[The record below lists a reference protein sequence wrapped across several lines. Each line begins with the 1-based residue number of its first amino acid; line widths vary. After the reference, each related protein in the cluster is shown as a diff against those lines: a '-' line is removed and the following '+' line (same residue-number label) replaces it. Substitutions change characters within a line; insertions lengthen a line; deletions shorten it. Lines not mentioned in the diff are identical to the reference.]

1 MRNILVLLILTSQ
14 CILTSCGTTGRITF
28 YEYSVSKDTIE
39 NAITTFLI
47 KNPEYAFPK
56 NDSAW
61 KKYTPKDSAI
71 YYDQIENHLVDKY
84 RDLRKFQVYV
94 YFKKKPEEVYRLKY
108 YMNEEYWVNH
118 PNYSRIAL
126 VSVVKK
132 GGKWRYSDPIFNTFF
147 IGRRRVEKKLE
158 QEILNKLPYK
168 YVKIK

>member
-1 MRNILVLLILTSQ
+1 MRNILVLLILTPL

-39 NAITTFLI
+39 NAVKSFLI

-56 NDSAW
+56 NDSVW
-61 KKYTPKDSAI
+61 KKYIPKDSMRI
-71 YYDQIENHLVDKY
+71 YDVVDNHVVYKY
-84 RDLRKFQVYV
+84 TDLTKTRIHI
-94 YFKKKPEEVYRLKY
+94 YFKKEPEEVYFLGY
-108 YMNEEYWVNH
+108 YMDEKYWNDH
-118 PNYSRIAL
+118 PFYSRVAL